1 MKWLLSLSAAQT
13 VLLAALGLKV
23 VSIDMQIDYLSA
35 RAPQAQT
42 AALAQDASGAATLS
56 WDNAR
61 APGVDAAEIRAILKE
76 ELAALETPARAAAA
90 PAQAPK
96 PQMTPEQ
103 IRTAAGAVSADINHF
118 RGVGAI
124 NMMEM
129 ELLQEKIAK
138 LPREQR
144 RAALT
149 ELAKAMTRGEID
161 GLM

>member
-23 VSIDMQIDYLSA
+23 VSIDMQMNELATGADAPTPQIQSA
-35 RAPQAQT
+35 ADPAQ
-42 AALAQDASGAATLS
+42 LS

-61 APGVDAAEIRAILKE
+61 APSVDAAEMRAILKE
-76 ELAALETPARAAAA
+76 ELAALEHPARAAAA
-90 PAQAPK
+90 PTEAP
-96 PQMTPEQ
+96 QTRLTPEQ
-103 IRTAAGAVSADINHF
+103 IKTAANAVAADINHY

-124 NMMEM
+124 NPGEMEM
-129 ELLQEKIAK
+129 LQEKIAK
-138 LPREQR
+138 LPRSER

-149 ELAKAMTRGEID
+149 ELARAMTRGEID

>member
-23 VSIDMQIDYLSA
+23 FSIDMQMD
-35 RAPQAQT
+35 
-42 AALAQDASGAATLS
+42 ALAAAPKSRPVQEQSAADPAQLS

-61 APGVDAAEIRAILKE
+61 APSVDAAEIRAIMKE
-76 ELAALETPARAAAA
+76 ELAALETPARAASA
-90 PAQAPK
+90 PTEPPR
-96 PQMTPEQ
+96 PQQSPEQ
-103 IRTAAGAVSADINHF
+103 IKTAANAVAADINHY

-124 NMMEM
+124 NPREMEM
-129 ELLQEKIAK
+129 LQEKIAA
-138 LPREQR
+138 LPRDQR

-149 ELAKAMTRGEID
+149 ELARAMTRGEID